1 MPLLERRTDP
11 TPKEL
16 RWFGLVVWP
25 MFVVVATLLYFQS
38 HRPVAAGVVFGLST
52 LALVLYYSLPPLRK
66 AAFVTWMK
74 LFHPLGW
81 VMSHLL
87 LGVVYFLVLTPIG
100 GLIRLLRRDS
110 LARRLDPEAESYWI
124 SREGKVEASRYFRQF

>member
-25 MFVVVATLLYFQS
+25 MFLVVAALLHFKS
-38 HRPVAAGVVFGLST
+38 HRPVAAGVVLGVST
-52 LALVLYYSLPPLRK
+52 LALVLYYALPPLRK
-66 AAFVTWMK
+66 PVFVSWMT
-74 LFHPLGW
+74 LFHPVGW

-87 LGVVYFLVLTPIG
+87 LGVVYYLVITPIG
-100 GLIRLLRRDS
+100 LLLRLLGRDS
-110 LARRLDPEAESYWI
+110 LTRELDPKAESYWI
-124 SREGKVEASRYFRQF
+124 RRDGKVEPSRYFRQF